1 MEIIDT
7 NNLFAKDKNKIVIKD
22 KIKEQIKKEFVNAL
36 FKLLLEQEK
45 ISLEEYN
52 KLIK

>member
-7 NNLFAKDKNKIVIKD
+7 NNLFTIDKNKIAIKD

>member
-7 NNLFAKDKNKIVIKD
+7 NSFFSKEKNKIIIKD
-22 KIKEQIKKEFVNAL
+22 KIKEQIKKEFANAL